1 MGAIATQ
8 IILMLHEADCLCDPA
23 EGLGT
28 NNTILLGPVQ
38 FSAHGCKPHLTGHG
52 CRTHP
57 FPKEC
62 PLTWTMAQDHSLK
75 SYKTVTMGSLQ
86 HWNKNRRCLG
96 SPWCDQHF
104 LGCSYVFGCSRNLHS
119 PHHINDT
126 STLTNLP
133 DLYAEPLEPVRIILS
148 GWHRN
153 HPEGYQ
159 AHHCPWFDLESI
171 CVCAR
176 GFEGGIKKRFL
187 GKSSKKNN
195 KSALVINIPFAKQY
209 KVKRVTLI

>member
-1 MGAIATQ
+1 MGALATQ
-8 IILMLHEADCLCDPA
+8 IILMLHKADCLCDPA

-28 NNTILLGPVQ
+28 NNTILLGSVQ

-57 FPKEC
+57 FPKEY

-75 SYKTVTMGSLQ
+75 SYKTITMGSLQ

-104 LGCSYVFGCSRNLHS
+104 LGCSYVFGRSRNLHS

-126 STLTNLP
+126 LNLP

-153 HPEGYQ
+153 HLERYQ
-159 AHHCPWFDLESI
+159 AHHCQWFYLG
-171 CVCAR
+171 VCAR
-176 GFEGGIKKRFL
+176 GRRNQKEIL
-187 GKSSKKNN
+187 GKILQEK
-195 KSALVINIPFAKQY
+195 
-209 KVKRVTLI
+209 